1 MNRIGFFF
9 YLATEVFHSAVRG
22 EGSVALRK
30 NLGKDAILAKILA
43 KQLRKAPGSAKGP
56 SPVVYE

>member
-9 YLATEVFHSAVRG
+9 YLAPEDSAVRG